1 MNKKVSLY
9 DFKRMCDSYESCN
22 DCPILL
28 HDELKCCLEFTDI
41 DAINNIVYNWC
52 NKHPIKTRQ
61 SELLKAFP
69 NIKINI
75 SDEAIDI
82 CPLQFEKNY
91 ECENILEKL
100 SLSDKTTCVE
110 CRKKYWLSE
119 K

>member
-22 DCPILL
+22 NCPISLN
-28 HDELKCCLEFTDI
+28 DELKGCSLFNDI
-41 DAINNIVYNWC
+41 DAVNNIVYNWC
-52 NKHPIKTRQ
+52 IKHPVKTRQ
-61 SELLKAFP
+61 SELLKVFP

-82 CPLQFEKNY
+82 CPLQFERNY

-100 SLSDKTTCVE
+100 SLPDKATCVE

>member
-1 MNKKVSLY
+1 MNTKVSIY
-9 DFKRMCDSYESCN
+9 DLKRMCNSYESCD
-22 DCPILL
+22 DCPISLNNEDCP
-28 HDELKCCLEFTDI
+28 HF
-41 DAINNIVYNWC
+41 NNIDVVNNIIYDWC

-61 SELLKAFP
+61 SELLKVFP

-75 SDEAIDI
+75 SDEVVDM
-82 CPLQFEKNY
+82 CPLYFERNC
-91 ECENILEKL
+91 ECENILKNL

>member
-1 MNKKVSLY
+1 MNKKVSIY
-9 DFKRMCDSYESCN
+9 DFKRMCDSYETCSE
-22 DCPILL
+22 CPISLNT
-28 HDELKCCLEFTDI
+28 EECPNFNNI
-41 DAINNIVYNWC
+41 DAVNNIIYEWC

-61 SELLKAFP
+61 SELLKVFP

-75 SDEAIDI
+75 SDEVVDM
-82 CPLQFEKNY
+82 CPLQFEKNC